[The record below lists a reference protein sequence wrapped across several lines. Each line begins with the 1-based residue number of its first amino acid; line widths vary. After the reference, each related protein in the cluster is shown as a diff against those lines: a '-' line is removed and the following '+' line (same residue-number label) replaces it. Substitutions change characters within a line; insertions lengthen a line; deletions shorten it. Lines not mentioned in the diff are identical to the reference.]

1 MSVYIPPLPLQ
12 SMTVRLRELRIGEA
26 LAIAAM
32 PIHLKE
38 ASTSVFL
45 RKALEDSPAALAPVP
60 DPLLWTVEER
70 MMAVAHYLS
79 ATADDGPDFALGEAR
94 FSDYL
99 LPDDKPRVAFA
110 DAGEVAG
117 DRWRVYPLTGAMAES
132 IERLGESATAFQG
145 DAWWVAGRLACQMC
159 REGEAHPALQPSD
172 SWGDAERDAWLSD
185 RLQVF
190 AAFPESDFMALLL
203 AYQMARQALTHLFV
217 VGSDASG
224 LLALPKQGGAGIA
237 PARFPVRP
245 CLGYWAQ
252 SHAGKPP
259 PVGA

>member
-1 MSVYIPPLPLQ
+1 MSIYIPALPLQ
-12 SMTVRLRELRIGEA
+12 SMTVRLRELRIGDA
-26 LAIAAM
+26 LAIASM

-38 ASTSVFL
+38 ASTTVFL
-45 RKALEDSPAALAPVP
+45 RKALDDSPAAVAPLP

-79 ATADDGPDFALGEAR
+79 ATSDDGPDFALGEAQ

-99 LPDDKPRVAFA
+99 LADNKPRVAFA

-132 IERLGESATAFQG
+132 IERLGDTEAFRG
-145 DAWWVAGRLACQMC
+145 DARWVAGRLACQMC
-159 REGEAHPALQPSD
+159 RDGEAHPALQAMSD
-172 SWGDAERDAWLSD
+172 AALDAWLSE

-203 AYQMARQALTHLFV
+203 AYQVARQTLTHLFV
-217 VGSDASG
+217 VGSDADG
-224 LLALPKQGGAGIA
+224 LLVLPKEGGAGIA
-237 PARFPVRP
+237 PARFPVRT
-245 CLGYWAQ
+245 CFGRWTQ
-252 SHAGKPP
+252 SHAGKPQT
-259 PVGA
+259 VGA